1 MLAPFLLYQ
10 LKAAALFMLL
20 YIFFRI
26 FLAKESF
33 HSFNRL
39 VVLLSISIALV
50 LPLCRIVIHLP
61 DKSQILDNLS
71 YVATAVQEN
80 PSDSVWPALLL
91 SIYITGALAVLS
103 AVAAS
108 IFSICRILR
117 RAEKIQQPDGTVLA
131 ILDEQCSPM
140 SWMKYIILSRKD
152 YGEGAESIIIH
163 EKAHV
168 MRKHSL
174 DVLFVDLFTA
184 MQWFNPAA
192 WMMREDLRSIH
203 EYEADSYVIKSGID
217 AKQYQLL
224 LVKKAFGPNGRSV
237 SNNFNHG
244 KLKKRITMMLNTK
257 SPAYKA
263 LKFLYVIPL
272 VFAGLA
278 VNARTVYDV
287 PDTLSADIFKESL
300 KIEEYMEND
309 MENDREND
317 REKDMEND
325 RENDREGDSLPGDV
339 KIYVDGQPASPD
351 QIKSMDA
358 EKISSVRVIKTDTE
372 NVLYVHTDADSG
384 SRQPGED
391 AQEMTVRFSTSGSS
405 AFDTHGDVSK
415 IVITNTGTCS
425 IPDMDV
431 YVDGKKVEAE
441 SFTKIDSNDIESI
454 TVNKNGER
462 PSVQIFMKKK

>member
-1 MLAPFLLYQ
+1 MLTPFLLYQ
-10 LKAAALFMLL
+10 LKLAALFMLL
-20 YIFFRI
+20 YVFFRI

-33 HSFNRL
+33 HAFNR
-39 VVLLSISIALV
+39 VVILLSVLIALL
-50 LPLCRIVIHLP
+50 LPFCRIAVHVP
-61 DKSQILDNLS
+61 
-71 YVATAVQEN
+71 ATHFL
-80 PSDSVWPALLL
+80 DSVSTAAAAAPATESALPWPALLL
-91 SIYITGALAVLS
+91 SFYIAGAVSVLAGVI
-103 AVAAS
+103 AS
-108 IFSICRILR
+108 IFSILRILSG
-117 RAEKIQQPDGTVLA
+117 AEQIRQPDGTVLA
-131 ILDEQCSPM
+131 IVDRKVSPM
-140 SWMKYIILSRKD
+140 SWMKFIILSRED
-152 YGEGAESIIIH
+152 YEEGAESVIIH

-174 DVLFVDLFTA
+174 DVLFADLFTA
-184 MQWFNPAA
+184 LQWFNPAA

-244 KLKKRITMMLNTK
+244 KLKKRITMMLKTK

-287 PDTLSADIFKESL
+287 PDTLSIYTENGSL
-300 KIEEYMEND
+300 KIEKD

-325 RENDREGDSLPGDV
+325 RENDREGNILPKGV
-339 KIYVDGQPASPD
+339 KIYVDGQPATPD
-351 QIKSMDA
+351 QIKSMA
-358 EKISSVRVIKTDTE
+358 PEKISSVSIIKNDTE
-372 NVLYVHTDADSG
+372 NVMYVYTDGYSGPRQSGEDTQGKTVVFSASG
-384 SRQPGED
+384 SPGN
-391 AQEMTVRFSTSGSS
+391 AALQGKVNT
-405 AFDTHGDVSK
+405 
-415 IVITNTGTCS
+415 IVINDTGNIS
-425 IPDMDV
+425 DMDV
-431 YVDGKKVEAE
+431 YVDGKKVEAK
-441 SFTKIDSNDIESI
+441 SFTKIDSNDIESV